1 MKAWILVSM
10 PFVIV
15 MLGCSH
21 KVPLRIVQSGNR
33 VTIDVQTLG
42 EYQTTVRR
50 IRLLNKQ
57 SHEVVWELAA
67 QTGTPQINV
76 IDLQVGENPAV
87 LTGVAS
93 GTYAVVSPAGATTF
107 GLAPGVEYEI
117 EVWGD
122 RKKATGT
129 FRLVSRPSV

>member
-1 MKAWILVSM
+1 MKSWVLVSM
-10 PFVIV
+10 LLAVV
-15 MLGCSH
+15 MLGCSQS
-21 KVPLRIVQSGNR
+21 VPLRVVQSGNK
-33 VTIDVQTLG
+33 VAIDVQTLG

-57 SHEVVWELAA
+57 SHQVVWELVA

-93 GTYAVVSPAGATTF
+93 GSYAVVSPSGATTF
-107 GLAPGVEYEI
+107 GLASGIEYEI

-122 RKKATGT
+122 RKKATGR
-129 FRLVSRPSV
+129 FRLLS